1 MICAPDAHV
10 KALLLLSLWV
20 TLSGGGSLAAAQGSL
35 DRLSLPEG
43 GQVYW
48 EEDRLSYLV
57 DARASARLSL
67 EEVRA
72 RLRAAASA
80 WSGAPCAGISFIE
93 RPSRLGEPFGYQAGE
108 ENTNLVLFRRE
119 EGSWPHD
126 PSVVALTTLTYCE
139 EEAPE
144 RGCRLGKL
152 LDADI
157 ELNELSFFFT
167 TEDEAPR
174 IDLESVFSHEL
185 GHFLGFVHS
194 AVSSSIMTPAL
205 SEGTIRR
212 TLSPAD
218 QESLCWF
225 YPLSEGPEP
234 AEDRGAPEA
243 DRGSEEALPLPENEG
258 CSSAPGKGGR
268 AALLWLTSLLLYSIC
283 RRERGSSSLRR
294 CRAKVERVKR

>member
-1 MICAPDAHV
+1 MICTLSVRV
-10 KALLLLSLWV
+10 KALLLLPLWV
-20 TLSGGGSLAAAQGSL
+20 SLSGGGIPAAAQGSL

-48 EEDRLSYLV
+48 EEDQLSYIV
-57 DARASARLSL
+57 DARASVRVSL
-67 EEVRA
+67 EEVQE
-72 RLRAAASA
+72 RLRAATSS
-80 WSGAPCAGISFIE
+80 WSGASCVGLSFDE
-93 RPSRLGEPFGYQAGE
+93 GPSRLGEPFGYQAGV
-108 ENTNLVLFRRE
+108 ENTNLILFRRE

-167 TEDEAPR
+167 TDDEAPQV
-174 IDLESVFSHEL
+174 DLESVFSHEL

-194 AVSSSIMTPAL
+194 TSPSSIMTPAL
-205 SEGTIRR
+205 NEGTIRR

-218 QESLCWF
+218 QESLCLF
-225 YPLSEGPEP
+225 YPLSEGPER
-234 AEDRGAPEA
+234 ADDRGAPEA
-243 DRGSEEALPLPENEG
+243 DRGSEEALPLTSEG
-258 CSSAPGKGGR
+258 CSGAQRGR
-268 AALLWLTSLLLYSIC
+268 TWWGAYESLFWFIFLFLYSLH
-283 RRERGSSSLRR
+283 RRKEEL
-294 CRAKVERVKR
+294 